1 MNKRKKLRNFLSE
14 MFCEIC
20 NFTYSGVYCPKCGE
34 KGTFK
39 QLSSTLTK
47 TRPTSKFCVECA
59 SPVNGSFCAI
69 CGHKVKMPLTF
80 EEFKSSFPKKPIS
93 KRKKNDQRTVT
104 NTCISIKEML
114 LKEDGS
120 LNTRGGNSIPLQISV
135 DAGPNEVHLA
145 AHEKMTQYSQ
155 TFNCPFELSKLV

>member
-1 MNKRKKLRNFLSE
+1 
-14 MFCEIC
+14 
-20 NFTYSGVYCPKCGE
+20 
-34 KGTFK
+34 
-39 QLSSTLTK
+39 
-47 TRPTSKFCVECA
+47 
-59 SPVNGSFCAI
+59 
-69 CGHKVKMPLTF
+69 MPLTF
-80 EEFKSSFPKKPIS
+80 EEFKSSFPKKPTS
-93 KRKKNDQRTVT
+93 KRKKIDQRTVT
-104 NTCISIKEML
+104 ITCKSIKEML